1 MFKKR
6 KIAVLG
12 GTGNLGYG
20 LAWRWARAGHDVTIG
35 SRVREKALNAAAEL
49 NKRLGDS
56 LIDGAEN
63 PTAAKQAEVIVL
75 TVPFAAH
82 EATLESIK
90 ASLSGQVVIDTTVP
104 LVPPKVAVVQLPGEG
119 SAAVITRNILGDRAR
134 VTAAY
139 HNVAANL
146 LERDVDIDCD
156 ILVTGDDLATRKE
169 VMQLVEDSGCRAIN
183 AGKLA
188 NAAAAEAL
196 TSLLI
201 HINKTYKT
209 SHSGIRITGIG
220 EVPSPV

>member
-1 MFKKR
+1 MK
-6 KIAVLG
+6 KIAILG

-20 LAWRWARAGHDVTIG
+20 LAWRWARAGHEVTIG
-35 SRVREKALNAAAEL
+35 SRVAEKARNAAAEL
-49 NKRLGDS
+49 NQKPGGGSIRGTDNL
-56 LIDGAEN
+56 
-63 PTAAKQAEVIVL
+63 TATKQAEVVVL

-82 EATLESIK
+82 QATLESIK
-90 ASLSGQVVIDTTVP
+90 PGLAGQIVVDTTVP
-104 LVPPKVAVVQLPGEG
+104 LIPPKVAVVQLPAEG
-119 SAAVITRNILGDRAR
+119 SAAVISRDTLGDRAR

-146 LERDVDIDCD
+146 LEQDVEIDCD
-156 ILVTGDDLATRKE
+156 ILVTGDDLQTRKE

-209 SHSGIRITGIG
+209 SHSGIRITGI
-220 EVPSPV
+220 EKTDPSA

>member
-1 MFKKR
+1 MINRK
-6 KIAVLG
+6 KIAILG

-20 LAWRWARAGHDVTIG
+20 LAWRWARAGHEVVIG
-35 SRVREKALNAAAEL
+35 SRVAEKAHKAAAEL
-49 NKRLGDS
+49 NRKP
-56 LIDGAEN
+56 GAEGITGADN
-63 PTAAKQAEVIVL
+63 LTATKQAEVVVL

-90 ASLSGQVVIDTTVP
+90 PGLSGQILIDTTVP
-104 LVPPKVAVVQLPGEG
+104 LMPPKVAVVQLPEAG
-119 SAAVITRNILGDRAR
+119 SAAVITRNTLGDRAR

-146 LERDVDIDCD
+146 LERDVEIDCD
-156 ILVTGDDLATRKE
+156 ILVTGDDLETRKE

-188 NAAAAEAL
+188 NTAAAEAL

-209 SHSGIRITGIG
+209 SHSGIRITGIDG
-220 EVPSPV
+220 